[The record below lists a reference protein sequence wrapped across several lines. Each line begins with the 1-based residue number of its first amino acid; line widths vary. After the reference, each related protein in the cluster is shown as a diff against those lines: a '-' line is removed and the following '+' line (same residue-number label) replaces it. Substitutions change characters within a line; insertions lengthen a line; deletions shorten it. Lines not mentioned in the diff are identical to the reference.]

1 MQVIQQYANGMNPE
15 VPPYLAL
22 GELQRRETAQKQMAT
37 AQGGMSGPQPSIKEQ
52 VEQKAGLMAAQGLQ
66 QQQMMQQMA
75 QQRAPG
81 PVPAGMPQP
90 EAQPTMMARGGL
102 AHAPVDFNFQHG
114 GIVAFNGEDG
124 SDVKYETPYDRM
136 TRKNREDAER
146 PDRKKD
152 NEGILKALAL
162 LAAPLAAA
170 GDVVAAPVRGLYG
183 MTQHGDTSMTP
194 LMDARAKYLASSE
207 NAPAAES
214 FASEM
219 QPNARAPSNSVSE
232 AQATAKAGPRAA
244 APIADLKALAA
255 QTQRQQAPRP
265 MPAPAAATETP
276 AAPTQPAPD
285 SMEAMLRAQL
295 AEKPKTRTQAELI
308 AEQKAIREGAGMTE
322 PAGAA
327 QMERLRKMQEQY
339 DSSKP
344 SGLDDLIRVFG
355 QAGQYKGLSG
365 LAPAYTANQQQKRA
379 ADMDMARK
387 MNELMGGV
395 ETTQRGEMKDIATG
409 ALAGLGVDRAA
420 GEAARKDKMQA
431 LSQGRGQD
439 VTAKTAEEQ
448 RKTQERGQDLQYK
461 AQMAQVAA
469 TKEAREAGADNKT
482 IVAAEAAFARD
493 PEAAALKKQLESP
506 ILANNP
512 TKAAVVIQRL
522 RAIQASKYQQF
533 GITLEGAP
541 GAASPGGTS
550 TTGWGKAQVVK
561 P

>member
-1 MQVIQQYANGMNPE
+1 MNLVQLNERLKDLPMQVIQQYANGMNPE

-22 GELQRRETAQKQMAT
+22 GELQRRETAQKQVAT

-75 QQRAPG
+75 QQGAPG
-81 PVPAGMPQP
+81 PVPAGIPQP

-102 AHAPVDFNFQHG
+102 AHAPVDFKFQHG
-114 GIVAFNGEDG
+114 GIVAFDEGGKAD
-124 SDVKYETPYDRM
+124 KYETRADALY
-136 TRKNREDAER
+136 RKNRENADAEEAER
-146 PDRKKD
+146 
-152 NEGILKALAL
+152 
-162 LAAPLAAA
+162 LAAIRAA
-170 GDVVAAPVRGLYG
+170 GNETMPYGEQMRNLGRAIDSAVPDPVELLKTLVSAPGYGLSKAAP
-183 MTQHGDTSMTP
+183 TAQ
-194 LMDARAKYLASSE
+194 
-207 NAPAAES
+207 PAA
-214 FASEM
+214 
-219 QPNARAPSNSVSE
+219 ARAPSNSVSE
-232 AQATAKAGPRAA
+232 AQATAKAGPKAA
-244 APIADLKALAA
+244 APIADLKALAE
-255 QTQRQQAPRP
+255 QKQRQQAPRP
-265 MPAPAAATETP
+265 MPAPAAAP
-276 AAPTQPAPD
+276 AQPAPE

-295 AEKPKTRTQAELI
+295 AKEPTPRTQAELI
-308 AEQKAIREGAGMTE
+308 AEQKALREAAGMTE

-339 DSSKP
+339 ESSKP
-344 SGLDDLIRVFG
+344 SGLDDLIRIFG

-365 LAPAYTANQQQKRA
+365 TAPAYTANQDRKRT
-379 ADMDMARK
+379 ADMAMAQK
-387 MNELMGGV
+387 MNELLGGV
-395 ETTQRGEMKDIATG
+395 ETTQRSEMKDVATG

-420 GEAARKDKMQA
+420 GEAARKDKLSA
-431 LSQGRGQD
+431 LS
-439 VTAKTAEEQ
+439 TAASSEAQ

-469 TKEAREAGADNKT
+469 TKEAREMGADNKM
-482 IVAAEAAFARD
+482 IAAAEAAYARD
-493 PEAAALKKQLESP
+493 PEASALKKQLENP

-512 TKAAVVIQRL
+512 AKAAVVIQRL